1 MPSGIVQSIE
11 GQYAIVEIKRQDMC
25 GDCHACDAVHEA
37 KECTLKCINN
47 VRSQVGDLVEISLDQ
62 QIFLKAT
69 FIMYGLPLAGLMGGL
84 GIGFLAAQ
92 LFTQLPSELLIIV
105 GAFAGMLIAFL
116 FINQRD
122 KRNQYKK
129 MLPHVISIKNSTS

>member
-47 VRSQVGDLVEISLDQ
+47 VRSQVGDIVEISLDQ

-69 FIMYGLPLAGLMGGL
+69 FIMYGLPLAGLLGGL
-84 GIGFLAAQ
+84 GIGFLATQ
-92 LFTQLPSELLIIV
+92 LFVQLPSELLIIA

-116 FINQRD
+116 FIKEKE

-129 MLPHVISIKNSTS
+129 MLPHIISIKNSTS

>member
-47 VRSQVGDLVEISLDQ
+47 VRSQVGDVVEISLDQ